1 MTRLLIRL
9 FIRQKEDVSSVE
21 GRSRY
26 GLLGSLT
33 GIACNLLLFLAK
45 LLAGL
50 VSGSVSI
57 LADAFNNLSDLGS
70 SLITLIGFKMSS
82 KPADREHPFGHGR
95 IEYITGF
102 IVAIAIIYVGIELA
116 RSSVEKI
123 FRPEPVS
130 FHPLTA
136 AVLAVSILVKLW
148 MFFFNRK
155 LGRIINSATLRASAM
170 DSFSDMASTSAVL
183 LAFLLSNVLP
193 VNLDPYMGLLVA
205 LFILY
210 SGVGVARDTL
220 NPLLGQ
226 PPSQELID
234 AVSRHV
240 LSYDGI
246 VGIHDMVVHDYGPG
260 RRFVS
265 VHAEVPANVDIS
277 TSHDII
283 DCCERDAESKLGLE
297 MVVHMDPIATD
308 DATVTRVRAEVTD
321 TVSSISPCLSI
332 HDFRMVEGD
341 THTNL
346 IFDLVVPPG
355 FAMSDAECLEQI
367 RQGVQK
373 IHPDYCCVIHV
384 DKNYAIQ
391 TECDQKQGSKEG
403 GLPLSSGEGESHAGK
418 DEK

>member
-1 MTRLLIRL
+1 MTSLLIRL
-9 FIRQKEDVSSVE
+9 FIREKEDVSSVK

-57 LADAFNNLSDLGS
+57 MADAFNNLSDLGS
-70 SLITLIGFKMSS
+70 SLVTLIGFKMSS

-123 FRPEPVS
+123 FHPEPVS

-136 AVLAVSILVKLW
+136 AVLAASILVKLW

-183 LAFLLSNVLP
+183 LAFLLSNFLP

-226 PPSQELID
+226 PPSPELID

-265 VHAEVPANVDIS
+265 VHAEVPANVDIQ

-308 DATVTRVRAEVTD
+308 DATVARVRAEVTD
-321 TVSSISPCLSI
+321 MVLSIDPCLSI

-346 IFDLVVPPG
+346 IFDLVVPAG
-355 FAMSDAECLEQI
+355 FALSDAECLERI
-367 RQGVQK
+367 RQGVRA
-373 IHPDYCCVIHV
+373 IHPDYCCVIHI
-384 DKNYAIQ
+384 DKNYVMQ
-391 TECDQKQGSKEG
+391 TDCDKNRGGNKR
-403 GLPLSSGEGESHAGK
+403 GLPHFHAEGESHAGK